1 MTSRSTTHELPSGRD
16 GYVLLETI
24 IALTVFAIVVTGLAQ
39 ALHASLD
46 AANVLRRQ
54 ATIRRGL
61 ESLLVEARSKTKR
74 EEMAMNYRDE
84 GLGIEYR
91 SELEELKWI
100 NRRGRPVKSLYILR
114 VAATDPKAAK
124 PLLDKAEVYVYRP

>member
-1 MTSRSTTHELPSGRD
+1 MITRTTTDESLSGRG

-61 ESLLVEARSKTKR
+61 ESLLGEARSKTKR

-84 GLGIEYR
+84 GLGLQYR
-91 SELEELKWI
+91 SELEELTWI
-100 NRRGRPVKSLYILR
+100 NRRGRPVKSLYILP

-124 PLLDKAEVYVYRP
+124 PLLDKA